1 MKPLKKN
8 KALKKKRQR
17 KKIPP
22 ELLAARIVNRQLERE
37 TLGDGFHS
45 RTRAKRSRKLYT
57 RKAKHRN
64 SSMD

>member
-1 MKPLKKN
+1 M
-8 KALKKKRQR
+8 KKRKQP

-22 ELLAARIVNRQLERE
+22 ELLAARIANRELERQ

-45 RTRAKRSRKLYT
+45 HTRAKRSRKLYT

-64 SSMD
+64 QQSE

>member
-1 MKPLKKN
+1 M
-8 KALKKKRQR
+8 
-17 KKIPP
+17 KIPP
-22 ELLAARIVNRQLERE
+22 ELLAARIANRQLERE
-37 TLGDGFHS
+37 NLGDGFHS